1 MDEKGVRRVAGA
13 DRALLAIEGVD
24 VLPQRVLRA
33 SGERCGL
40 LAQEGLGRPVVVCNE
55 RNMILT
61 LPVRTSRRITSG
73 NVLLVLR

>member
-1 MDEKGVRRVAGA
+1 M
-13 DRALLAIEGVD
+13 
-24 VLPQRVLRA
+24 PQRVLRA

-73 NVLLVLR
+73 NVLD